1 MRVVAIKLSLLLLA
15 LVPNNNY
22 GLKETR
28 KHTCYK
34 YENLC
39 VCVCVC
45 VCVKLYEVVLV
56 LNMRI

>member
-45 VCVKLYEVVLV
+45 VKLYEVVLV
-56 LNMRI
+56 INRRI